1 MATSSL
7 ASYLRSHRLKSGM
20 SQRELAELIGIIAH
34 HQVSNHERSI
44 AIPSL
49 LVALSYEAIF
59 RVPVAEM
66 FPGLYETIKLNVEER
81 LSQME
86 KKLQDSSVKGRAAQ
100 AIAHKIEW
108 LWEHRNPTA
117 IDCTE

>member
-1 MATSSL
+1 
-7 ASYLRSHRLKSGM
+7 M
-20 SQRELAELIGIIAH
+20 SQRELAELVGVIAH

-59 RVPVAEM
+59 HVPVAEM
-66 FPGLYETIKLNVEER
+66 FPGLYETIKLNVDER

-86 KKLQDSSVKGRAAQ
+86 NKLQGCSVKGRAAR
-100 AIAHKIEW
+100 AIAHKLEW
-108 LWEHRNPTA
+108 LWERSNPA
-117 IDCTE
+117 AVDIGR